1 MKKILIVLV
10 FLFLIMLSA
19 SRISAEEI
27 NSRAVTYMDLTI
39 TKGGTINLK
48 SQTDNAFSNHIKVFL
63 NMPQINGMQTR
74 KLVSV
79 KGPDEHDV
87 SVDEW
92 GNDILMLKWN
102 KPPVGKDLSYEIVY
116 EVKLGKSELEGNRAK
131 PPTSEY
137 TQPNEEI
144 MQIAYGLKKDSEIET
159 LFEINRWVYENVKYD
174 LAYTQSTETA
184 SWVFENRR
192 GTCDEFSNLAISLL
206 NALDYNAWY
215 TAGWAYSGKD
225 WEPHAWVKVYLND
238 MVAGMDP
245 TWLEYPIDATHV
257 EFTTIPDSNN
267 TEYVQS
273 EGSGYK
279 IIWTK
284 SDVELEINNYKKENT
299 TKVTANVLD
308 DNIKGGS
315 CGVITAF
322 VETEGCHQGT
332 LTATSCTDDEGNPLL
347 EFLDKEKHIGFCG
360 SGSFNFFFRS
370 PSTGSMFTKYSCPVV
385 ISTSEGNRD
394 ILSVGIEGTARNPD
408 LYVSSPDSVVVG
420 GEIDVLVRNADS
432 VMIYADFNGAVQTI
446 DVSGEDVQFS
456 FKSPDNPG
464 KYRLIVFA
472 DSGSLE
478 TREIT
483 VLENRV
489 LRILKIEAPEKA
501 DLGDNITINTTITA
515 DSTSN
520 GYIEMTFGSQ
530 KIKQEF
536 SILGNSRREFTFP
549 LSLQEAGKKDM
560 SIKVF
565 TDAYQDGWAGSV
577 KVESREQM
585 LTDGAKDILSMIL
598 DFFIQLGEMIE
609 RLIGL

>member
-74 KLVSV
+74 RLISV
-79 KGPDEHDV
+79 EGPDEHEV

-116 EVKLGKSELEGNRAK
+116 NVKLGKSELEGKRMK

-137 TQPNEEI
+137 TRPNEDI
-144 MQIAYGLKKDSEIET
+144 MQIAYSLKRDTDIET

-174 LAYTQSTETA
+174 LEYTQSVETA
-184 SWVFENRR
+184 SWVCENRK
-192 GTCDEFSNLAISLL
+192 GTCDEFSNLAIALL

-215 TAGWAYSGKD
+215 SAGWAYSGKG
-225 WEPHAWVKVYLND
+225 WEPHAWVKVYLED
-238 MVAGMDP
+238 KTVGMDP

-284 SDVELEINNYKKENT
+284 SDVRLEINEYNKENI

-308 DNIKGGS
+308 DDMKGGS
-315 CGVITAF
+315 YGVITAF
-322 VETEGCHQGT
+322 VEAEGCHQGT
-332 LTATSCTDDEGNPLL
+332 LTATSCTREDGNPLL
-347 EFLDKEKHIGFCG
+347 EFLNKEKHIGFCG
-360 SGSFNFFFRS
+360 SESFNFFFRS
-370 PSTGSMFTKYSCPVV
+370 SSTGSMFTKYSCPVV
-385 ISTSEGNRD
+385 ISTSEGDRD
-394 ILSVGIEGTARNPD
+394 IVGVAIEGTAGNPD
-408 LYVSSPDSVVVG
+408 LYVSSTDSIVVG
-420 GEIDVLVRNADS
+420 SRIEVLVKNFDS
-432 VMIYADFNGAVQTI
+432 GTIYTDFNGETQTK
-446 DVSGEDVQFS
+446 DVSGEDAEF
-456 FKSPDNPG
+456 FFESPDVPG
-464 KYRLIVFA
+464 KYQLIVFA
-472 DSGSLE
+472 DSGALE

-483 VLENRV
+483 VLSNRV
-489 LRILKIEAPEKA
+489 LQISKIEVPSKA
-501 DLGDNITINTTITA
+501 DLGDNVTINVTIAA

-520 GYIEMTFGSQ
+520 GYVELIFGSH
-530 KIKQEF
+530 KDKQEF
-536 SILGNSRREFTFP
+536 SILGSSRREFTFP
-549 LSLQEAGKKDM
+549 ISLQEAGKKDI
-560 SIKVF
+560 SVKVF
-565 TDAYQDGWAGSV
+565 TDIYQDGWAGSL
-577 KVESREQM
+577 KVESREQAI
-585 LTDGAKDILSMIL
+585 TDGAKDILSMIL

-609 RLIGL
+609 NLLGL